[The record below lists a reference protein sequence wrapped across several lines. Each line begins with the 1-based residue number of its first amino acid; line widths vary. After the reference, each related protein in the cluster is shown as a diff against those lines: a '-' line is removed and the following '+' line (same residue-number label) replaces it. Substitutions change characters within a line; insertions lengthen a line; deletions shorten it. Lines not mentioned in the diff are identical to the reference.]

1 MRPPMGLSRYLVMSG
16 RMRLEMKVRDQRSSS
31 ALTLRLFELMRHV
44 SQMGGGGGFGAPKA
58 GRERRTCR
66 KSWFIRRKRD

>member
-1 MRPPMGLSRYLVMSG
+1 
-16 RMRLEMKVRDQRSSS
+16 MKVRDQRSSS

-58 GRERRTCR
+58 GRERRTYR
-66 KSWFIRRKRD
+66 KSWFIWRKRD